1 MTNTLRRRIV
11 AVLATP
17 LLLGSVTAAAPSP
30 AAAPAASTAN
40 PQVVYK
46 ETFYS
51 DATYTQA
58 VGEGYGD
65 CDGNL
70 VYMDWGYQTRYSI
83 TLHFY
88 PCAR

>member
-1 MTNTLRRRIV
+1 MPNTLRTVRRKLL
-11 AVLATP
+11 AVLAAP
-17 LLLGSVTAAAPSP
+17 LLLGSVIAAAPSP

-58 VGEGYGD
+58 VG
-65 CDGNL
+65 
-70 VYMDWGYQTRYSI
+70 
-83 TLHFY
+83 
-88 PCAR
+88 